1 MALLTAM
8 DERGY
13 LALVVFK
20 TMLMLNS
27 MVFKPT
33 LTYNCPMTLLKW
45 MLLSIILFKRKLHDH
60 VLAVERV
67 DPS

>member
-13 LALVVFK
+13 LALMVFK

-33 LTYNCPMTLLKW
+33 LTVQPT
-45 MLLSIILFKRKLHDH
+45 
-60 VLAVERV
+60 
-67 DPS
+67 